1 MYYEDLDG
9 PVSSRLYDTLKWLGL
24 IGCYLL
30 ALILGICGSA
40 WGLSDPTHSML
51 IVNIVGLSIGLI
63 LAFNQALVTSEE
75 ENKENPSK

>member
-24 IGCYLL
+24 IGGYLL
-30 ALILGICGSA
+30 ALILGIFGPA
-40 WGLSDPTHSML
+40 WGLSDPAHSML

-63 LAFNQALVTSEE
+63 LAFNQALVTPEE
-75 ENKENPSK
+75 ETKKNPSK